1 MIMVVI
7 EIVFWNYLKHRFL
20 ALLSFNLDQQ
30 TGFIYCPIKLWS
42 KIGIMDTGYATFVFY
57 ISSR

>member
-30 TGFIYCPIKLWS
+30 TGFIYCPIKL
-42 KIGIMDTGYATFVFY
+42 
-57 ISSR
+57 